1 MLPHTPHA
9 VANRAPFLCR
19 VLLAMLAASVAV
31 PAAFAHALTHEVQPG
46 ETLSAIALRYGV
58 DVDALAAAN
67 GIANPDLVFAGQLL
81 TIAESSP
88 AVPPPGGAVAPPAAR
103 SYVVEPGDTLSA
115 IALAHGTTV
124 HALAEANGID
134 DHDRIFA
141 GQRLIL
147 PAPTRA
153 PAAAGVSRPA
163 VEALLRAAA
172 AEYGIPPSVLLGLA
186 WLESGWNQ
194 AMVSPAGAV
203 GIMQLMPATAEWGL
217 EYLAPGAVNWRTDP
231 ADNIRLG
238 AAVFAHMLWQAG
250 GDLEI
255 ALAFYYQGWWSI
267 EQFGIF
273 DETLQY
279 VANVL
284 AIAAGFDD

>member
-1 MLPHTPHA
+1 MLPLPPSA
-9 VANRAPFLCR
+9 VANGSPFLR
-19 VLLAMLAASVAV
+19 RAVLLGVALLALV
-31 PAAFAHALTHEVQPG
+31 PATLARALTYEVQPG
-46 ETLSAIALRYGV
+46 ETLSEIALRYGV
-58 DVDALAAAN
+58 DLDALAAAN
-67 GIANPDLVFAGQLL
+67 GIANPDLIFAGQVL

-88 AVPPPGGAVAPPAAR
+88 GIPPPGGAVAPPAER
-103 SYVVEPGDTLSA
+103 LYLVQPGDTLGS
-115 IALAHGTTV
+115 IALAHGATV
-124 HALAEANGID
+124 HAIAEANGIE

-141 GQRLIL
+141 GQLLVL
-147 PAPTRA
+147 PVPTRA
-153 PAAAGVSRPA
+153 PAVVDRPA
-163 VEALLRAAA
+163 VEQLLRQAA
-172 AEYGIPPSVLLGLA
+172 AEHGIWPPLLLGLA

-217 EYLAPGAVNWRTDP
+217 EYLAPGAVHWRTDP

-238 AAVFAHMLWQAG
+238 AAIFAHLLWQAG
-250 GDLEI
+250 YDVEI

-273 DETLQY
+273 EETEQY

-284 AIAAGFDD
+284 AIAAGFDP